1 MLYGNFIV
9 IQTTQTNF
17 SQKESSFLD
26 ISQAH
31 SQSKLIQFKNSFY
44 KKFILS
50 IKSKYEVRSIKIFPK
65 TFEPFSEIISPNLK
79 NKIKYFD
86 LIFHCLY
93 LLLKI
98 NFCAYTSY
106 FHVHKKCELTL
117 VFLYFFT
124 FDTCK

>member
-1 MLYGNFIV
+1 MLYGNFIA

-31 SQSKLIQFKNSFY
+31 SESKLIQFKNSFY

-50 IKSKYEVRSIKIFPK
+50 IKSRYEVRSIKILQK

-79 NKIKYFD
+79 TKSNT
-86 LIFHCLY
+86 LI
-93 LLLKI
+93 
-98 NFCAYTSY
+98 
-106 FHVHKKCELTL
+106 
-117 VFLYFFT
+117 
-124 FDTCK
+124 